1 MTEPSTD
8 YRYDYDGWNGKYDGD
23 HGILMKT
30 LPESKRTQGIDHLD
44 PQLK

>member
-8 YRYDYDGWNGKYDGD
+8 YRYDYDGWNGNYDGD

-30 LPESKRTQGIDHLD
+30 LPESKRTQGIDPLE
-44 PQLK
+44 P